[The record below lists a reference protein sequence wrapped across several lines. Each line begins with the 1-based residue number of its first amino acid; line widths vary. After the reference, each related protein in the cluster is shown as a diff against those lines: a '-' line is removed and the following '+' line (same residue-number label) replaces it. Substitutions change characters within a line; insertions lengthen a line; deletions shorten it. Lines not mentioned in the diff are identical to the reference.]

1 LEDKIAIKMHTFA
14 LGDSISAIPTINK
27 LSKIYERPIT
37 VFNDWSHL
45 LVGHPSVLEC
55 KKFDDNSEG
64 YLIHDTFQ
72 KGGIGNIDSI
82 CKKHNAIDIRQYHA
96 WDLGISLTGGEME
109 CDLYCE
115 KEYDIGI
122 DNYIIIHPSKTWDSR
137 TWDEEKWQKL
147 TDELVKSGLDVVI
160 IGNDVGQK
168 EYHSD
173 KREMVLKNVWD
184 IKGGVNLINKTT
196 VPELR
201 WMMNHKALCVI
212 TMDSGILHVAGTTDC
227 NIIQLGSSID
237 YKLRAPWRNGNQ
249 NYKYKYVGGS
259 CDIFCASNLKYG
271 LIEHN
276 DIHGIPPLGDC
287 RENYDE
293 FLCHSSVGDVLSN
306 VLNIKE
312 IKELLKKK
320 LKV

>member
-1 LEDKIAIKMHTFA
+1 MEDKIDIKINTFA
-14 LGDSISAIPTINK
+14 LGDSICAIPTINK
-27 LSKIYERPIT
+27 LSKMYDRPIT

-45 LVGHPSVLEC
+45 LINHPSVLEC
-55 KKFDDNSEG
+55 KKLEENDEG
-64 YLIHDTFQ
+64 YIIHNTFILEELNRY
-72 KGGIGNIDSI
+72 GVG
-82 CKKHNAIDIRQYHA
+82 KKHNATDIRQFHA
-96 WDLGISLTGGEME
+96 WDLGISLTGDEMS

-137 TWDEEKWQKL
+137 TWSEEKWQIL
-147 TDELVKSGLDVVI
+147 TDNLIKLGLNVVLV
-160 IGNDVGQK
+160 GNDVGQK
-168 EYHSD
+168 EFHSD
-173 KREMVLKNVWD
+173 RKEIILKNVWD

-196 VPELR
+196 IPELR

-212 TMDSGILHVAGTTDC
+212 TMDSGILHLAGTTDC
-227 NIIQLGSSID
+227 NIIQLGSSIN
-237 YKLRAPWRNGNQ
+237 YKLRAPWRKGNQ
-249 NYKYKYVGGS
+249 DYKYKYVGGS

-271 LIEHN
+271 LKEHN
-276 DIHGIPPLGDC
+276 NIHGIPPLGDC

-293 FLCHSSVGDVLSN
+293 FLCHSSVDGVLGN

-312 IKELLKKK
+312 IKEFVKKK